1 MALEQ
6 DLKFITEGLKFSGV
20 FAFDT
25 YNKNTIVRS
34 KEEELWEAES
44 YRDEK
49 GQLVLKR
56 LQNASAMSQRKEVS
70 GDKRYYLQASLDYSR
85 LFAQKHR
92 VGAFAMVYQQETS
105 AMYLSLKAYVKRP
118 E

>member
-49 GQLVLKR
+49 GQLVLKKIAECFR
-56 LQNASAMSQRKEVS
+56 NESK
-70 GDKRYYLQASLDYSR
+70 KRGEWGQTL
-85 LFAQKHR
+85 LFASVIR
-92 VGAFAMVYQQETS
+92 
-105 AMYLSLKAYVKRP
+105 L
-118 E
+118 

>member
-1 MALEQ
+1 MTQTGYRTIWENKIETSVALEQ

-56 LQNASAMSQRKEVS
+56 LQNAYRS
-70 GDKRYYLQASLDYSR
+70 
-85 LFAQKHR
+85 
-92 VGAFAMVYQQETS
+92 
-105 AMYLSLKAYVKRP
+105 
-118 E
+118 